1 MHEIKRKKL
10 VVIGAN
16 DFQNQL
22 ILCAKEKGI
31 ETFCFAWKEGAA
43 GEQTADHFYPVSIV
57 EKEDI
62 LEECKKIKPDG
73 IVSIA
78 SDLAVITVNFVAEK
92 LGLTGNGMESAQIS
106 TNKYLMRKAFAENG
120 DPSPAF
126 FLSDELT
133 EDVIS
138 KLEFPL
144 IVKPVDRSGSR
155 GVTKV
160 GSVQQLKEAVSMA
173 GKVSFMHSVIIEEFV
188 EGEEFSVEYISYH
201 GQHTFLAVT
210 KKYTTG
216 EPHYIETGH
225 MEPAFISDE
234 LLERIKGI
242 VSHALDTLKIK
253 NGASHSE
260 IKISENGEIK
270 IIEIGGRMGG
280 DCIGSDLVKLSTG
293 YDFVGMVIDVAFG
306 QRPVFQQI
314 CKPAVARVH
323 FIFNEKDI
331 ERLRFIKKTM
341 PEILY
346 RVSEISSCKEG
357 EILDS
362 STRWGYYITKNEKR
376 EVDLYAES
384 NRLLS

>member
-1 MHEIKRKKL
+1 MYGIKRKKL

-22 ILCAKEKGI
+22 LLCAKKKGI
-31 ETFCFAWKEGAA
+31 ETFCFAWKEGAV
-43 GEQTADHFYPVSIV
+43 GENTADHFYPVSIV
-57 EKEDI
+57 EKERI

-78 SDLAVITVNFVAEK
+78 SDLAVITVNYVAEK
-92 LGLTGNGMESAQIS
+92 LGLPGNGMESARIS
-106 TNKYLMRKAFAENG
+106 TNKYLMRKVFAENK

-126 FLSDELT
+126 CLSDELT

-138 KLEFPL
+138 ELEFPL

-160 GSVQQLKEAVSMA
+160 SSVQQLREAVSIA
-173 GKVSFMHSVIIEEFV
+173 REVSFIHSAIIEEFV

-201 GQHTFLAVT
+201 GQHIFLAVT

-216 EPHYIETGH
+216 DPHYIETGH
-225 MEPAFISDE
+225 LEPAVISDE
-234 LLERIKGI
+234 VLKRIKDI

-280 DCIGSDLVKLSTG
+280 DCIGSDLVRISTG
-293 YDFVGMVIDVAFG
+293 FDFVGMVIDVAFG
-306 QRPVFQQI
+306 KKPVLQQI

-331 ERLRFIKKTM
+331 ERLADIKKNSPDT
-341 PEILY
+341 LY
-346 RVSEISSCKEG
+346 RVSEICPCKEMPV
-357 EILDS
+357 DS
-362 STRWGYYITKNEKR
+362 STRWGYYITINEYN
-376 EVDLYAES
+376 EVDLYAEG
-384 NRLLS
+384 N